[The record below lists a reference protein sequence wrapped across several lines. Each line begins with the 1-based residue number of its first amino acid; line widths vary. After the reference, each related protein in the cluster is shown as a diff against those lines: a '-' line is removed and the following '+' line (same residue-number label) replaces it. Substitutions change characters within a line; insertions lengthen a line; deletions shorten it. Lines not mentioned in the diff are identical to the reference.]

1 MQLHTFDLWII
12 LHKGESAP
20 RKSHRKQYIDDINRY
35 YNTKFE
41 GMHKYKEEKN
51 FKQLLQQLTL
61 EDVKKA
67 IRTAENLD
75 KENENN
81 YQKCTYKGYEYFKEN
96 PSLSLHIKIKEILI
110 KVGIIQ

>member
-1 MQLHTFDLWII
+1 MI
-12 LHKGESAP
+12 LHKSGSAP
-20 RKSHRKQYIDDINRY
+20 RKSHRKKYIDDINRW
-35 YNTKFE
+35 YNAQFE

-75 KENENN
+75 KENKNN
-81 YQKCTYKGYEYFKEN
+81 YQKCAYKGYEYFKEN
-96 PSLSLHIKIKEILI
+96 PSLSLHKIIKKILKE
-110 KVGIIQ
+110 VGIL